1 MPTLLD
7 PDHVAALMSP
17 GIGADDLV
25 LVIEREED
33 WLASDPVDG
42 IGQLVGER
50 TDVLWVTPGDDRPL
64 LLARP
69 TTAVE
74 VVDGGVSVPDTDI
87 HLLDGT
93 RIERVG
99 AWRGP
104 SVAITSTPTDQAA
117 VERVLLELVR
127 LTLSASPYQQES
139 ADGHSYTRPVDQGVT
154 RTRLA
159 RSLRPRRG
167 PLSTRLRTGLVS
179 DRVTGSA
186 SPFGWLDW

>member
-17 GIGADDLV
+17 GIDAADLT
-25 LVIEREED
+25 LVIERDEE
-33 WLASDPVDG
+33 WLANDPVDG
-42 IGQLVGER
+42 IGQLVGAR
-50 TDVLWVTPGDDRPL
+50 VDVIWVTPGDNRPL

-74 VVDGGVSVPDTDI
+74 IIDGGVALAAGEVR
-87 HLLDGT
+87 LLDAT

-104 SVAITSTPTDQAA
+104 TVAVTSTPSDQKS

-139 ADGHSYTRPVDQGVT
+139 SEGHSYSRPTDPGVT
-154 RTRLA
+154 RSRLA
-159 RSLRPRRG
+159 RSLRPHRG
-167 PLSTRLRTGLVS
+167 PMSTRLGAGLTS
-179 DRVTGSA
+179 GRVTS
-186 SPFGWLDW
+186 

>member
-17 GIGADDLV
+17 GIDVGDLV

-33 WLASDPVDG
+33 WLATDPVDG

-50 TDVLWVTPGDDRPL
+50 ADVLWVRPGDDRPL

-69 TTAVE
+69 TVAVE
-74 VVDGGVSVPDTDI
+74 VIDGDVPVPGDEI
-87 HLLDGT
+87 RLLDST
-93 RIERVG
+93 RVERDG

-104 SVAITSTPTDQAA
+104 TVTVTSTPSDQRA

-127 LTLSASPYQQES
+127 LTLSASPYAQES
-139 ADGHSYTRPVDQGVT
+139 SEGHSYARPTEPGVT

-159 RSLRPRRG
+159 RSLRPHRG
-167 PLSTRLRTGLVS
+167 PHSTRLGTGLAS
-179 DRVTGSA
+179 GRVTA
-186 SPFGWLDW
+186 

>member
-1 MPTLLD
+1 MATLLD

-17 GIGADDLV
+17 GIEAADLT

-33 WLASDPVDG
+33 WLANDPVDG

-50 TDVLWVTPGDDRPL
+50 VDVLWVTPGDDRPL
-64 LLARP
+64 LLRRP

-74 VVDGGVSVPDTDI
+74 VVDGGVALGAEEI
-87 HLLDGT
+87 HLLGGT
-93 RIERVG
+93 RLEPAG

-104 SVAITSTPTDQAA
+104 TVTVTSTPTDQPA

-139 ADGHSYTRPVDQGVT
+139 SDGHSYTRPADQGVS
-154 RTRLA
+154 RSRLA
-159 RSLRPRRG
+159 RSLWPHRG
-167 PLSTRLRTGLVS
+167 VMSTRLRTGLERG
-179 DRVTGSA
+179 RVTS
-186 SPFGWLDW
+186 

>member
-17 GIGADDLV
+17 GIDTADLI

-33 WLASDPVDG
+33 WLANDPVEG

-50 TDVLWVTPGDDRPL
+50 VDVLWVAPGDDRPI

-69 TTAVE
+69 TAAVE
-74 VVDGGVSVPDTDI
+74 VVDGGVPVPGGEI
-87 HLLDGT
+87 HLLEGT
-93 RIERVG
+93 RVERDG

-104 SVAITSTPTDQAA
+104 NVTVTSTPSDQHA

-127 LTLSASPYQQES
+127 LTLSASPYAQES
-139 ADGHSYTRPVDQGVT
+139 SDGHSYARPTDAGVT

-159 RSLRPRRG
+159 RSLRPHRG
-167 PLSTRLRTGLVS
+167 PYSTRLGTGLTS
-179 DRVTGSA
+179 GRVTG
-186 SPFGWLDW
+186 

>member
-17 GIGADDLV
+17 GIEAADLV

-33 WLASDPVDG
+33 WLANDPVDG

-50 TDVLWVTPGDDRPL
+50 VDTIWVAPGDDRPL
-64 LLARP
+64 LLRRP
-69 TTAVE
+69 TASVE
-74 VVDGGVSVPDTDI
+74 VVDGGVALAADEV

-93 RIERVG
+93 RIEPVG

-104 SVAITSTPTDQAA
+104 SVSVTSTPSDQPA

-139 ADGHSYTRPVDQGVT
+139 SEGHAYTRPADPVVT
-154 RTRLA
+154 RSRLA
-159 RSLRPRRG
+159 RSLRPHRG
-167 PLSTRLRTGLVS
+167 VLSTRLGTGLTS
-179 DRVTGSA
+179 GRVTA
-186 SPFGWLDW
+186 

>member
-17 GIGADDLV
+17 GIDADDLV

-33 WLASDPVDG
+33 WLANDPVDG
-42 IGQLVGER
+42 IGQLAGER
-50 TDVLWVTPGDDRPL
+50 TDVLWVKPGDDRPL

-69 TTAVE
+69 TAAVE
-74 VVDGGVSVPDTDI
+74 VIDGGVPVPPDELR
-87 HLLDGT
+87 LLEGT
-93 RIERVG
+93 RVERDG

-104 SVAITSTPTDQAA
+104 TVTVTSTPTDQKA

-127 LTLSASPYQQES
+127 LTLSSSPYAQES
-139 ADGHSYTRPVDQGVT
+139 SDGHSYTRQADLGVI

-159 RSLRPRRG
+159 RSLRPHRG
-167 PLSTRLRTGLVS
+167 PRSTRLRTGLAS
-179 DRVTGSA
+179 ARVTA
-186 SPFGWLDW
+186 

>member
-17 GIGADDLV
+17 GIDSGDLV
-25 LVIEREED
+25 HVIEREED
-33 WLASDPVDG
+33 WLANDPVDG

-50 TDVLWVTPGDDRPL
+50 TNVLWVAPGDDRPL

-69 TTAVE
+69 TAAVE
-74 VVDGGVSVPDTDI
+74 VVDGGVPVSPDAVR
-87 HLLDGT
+87 LLGGA
-93 RIERVG
+93 RVERDG

-104 SVAITSTPTDQAA
+104 SVLVTSTPSDQSA

-127 LTLSASPYQQES
+127 LSLTSSPYTQES
-139 ADGHSYTRPVDQGVT
+139 SDGHSYTRPTDLTVT

-159 RSLRPRRG
+159 RSLHAHRG
-167 PLSTRLRTGLVS
+167 PRSTRLRSGLTS
-179 DRVTGSA
+179 ARVTA
-186 SPFGWLDW
+186 